1 MKRLTALMLCLVMT
15 LCILPAQAL
24 TLAGPFTFD
33 LNTFQS
39 YYPQLIQKDVSWV
52 NQNGWLVGTAE
63 DLPDLQLSLNDA
75 GQVEYMMVEMSSPIS
90 EAGKAMGAAFGTVI
104 SGAAIGVLMCEVT
117 DQEAVNAGV
126 QAFMAELETVI
137 SCITN
142 YDDATD
148 EEKFAGMGSYG
159 PLAGHV
165 GCAGVQASLENGTI
179 TLMFVFAPKG
189 TQFE

>member
-33 LNTFQS
+33 LDTFQS

-52 NQNGWLVGTAE
+52 NQNGWLVGSAE

-104 SGAAIGVLMCEVT
+104 SGAAIGVLMC
-117 DQEAVNAGV
+117 
-126 QAFMAELETVI
+126 
-137 SCITN
+137 
-142 YDDATD
+142 
-148 EEKFAGMGSYG
+148 
-159 PLAGHV
+159 
-165 GCAGVQASLENGTI
+165 
-179 TLMFVFAPKG
+179 
-189 TQFE
+189 